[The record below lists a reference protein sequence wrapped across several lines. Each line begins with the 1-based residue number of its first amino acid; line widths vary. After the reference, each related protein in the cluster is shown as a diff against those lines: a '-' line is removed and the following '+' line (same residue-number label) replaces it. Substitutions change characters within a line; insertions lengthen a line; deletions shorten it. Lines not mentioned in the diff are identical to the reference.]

1 MKADTYLITGA
12 GSGLGKGVALGLA
25 KRGEQVI
32 AAVETKEQVAELTQ
46 EAEAGQISLQ
56 VEKLDIT
63 EAADRERAF
72 GWPVDVLVNNAGVGL
87 GGAVVDIPESFLRRQ
102 FEVNVFGTILLTQ
115 GYAKQMARRRR
126 GRILIVSSIHGI
138 AADPL
143 VGPYCAS
150 KHALE
155 AFGEALAK
163 EMQEFAVQVQMI
175 NPGPYLT
182 GFNELEFESWKD
194 WQDDPEGRIFDYSK
208 FAFPYPQ
215 FAPEGA
221 IKEMLVIISG
231 KRDKFRNIVPR
242 SMSVVAKKM
251 QKGPWKRSADKDLFI
266 IDSTI
271 MRSKEMEP
279 ATKPGEAVIDKF
291 KDIFSKH

>member
-1 MKADTYLITGA
+1 MR
-12 GSGLGKGVALGLA
+12 GSILFCVSLDLHEKSQPQRWQQIEHSQLA
-25 KRGEQVI
+25 
-32 AAVETKEQVAELTQ
+32 
-46 EAEAGQISLQ
+46 AGQSLELMFDIEGFAFLFISLL
-56 VEKLDIT
+56 KLQPLLSDLRDEVI
-63 EAADRERAF
+63 R
-72 GWPVDVLVNNAGVGL
+72 LINAT
-87 GGAVVDIPESFLRRQ
+87 AI
-102 FEVNVFGTILLTQ
+102 FGTILLTQ

-221 IKEMLVIISG
+221 IKEMLAIISG

-279 ATKPGEAVIDKF
+279 ATKPGEAVIDKL
-291 KDIFSKH
+291 KDIFSKR